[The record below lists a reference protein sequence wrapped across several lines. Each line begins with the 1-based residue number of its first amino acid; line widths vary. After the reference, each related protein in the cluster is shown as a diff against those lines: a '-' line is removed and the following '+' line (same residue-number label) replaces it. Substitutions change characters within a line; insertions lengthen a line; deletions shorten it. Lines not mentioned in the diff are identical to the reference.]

1 MSEDSRRGRNQ
12 NRRQSEEFKESR
24 DYLNQPKGK
33 FEDLFKTS
41 KSDKE
46 HSKPSNTEKPP
57 ESERSG

>member
-41 KSDKE
+41 KSDK
-46 HSKPSNTEKPP
+46 
-57 ESERSG
+57 